1 MAETNSKVFAEDRL
15 IDTTG
20 LRTGVPFN
28 LKLLFSVAGTIIIYI
43 ALNFVTLSAYGDN
56 CAKALAFAC
65 ATIFWMIT
73 TPCEMAVSAF
83 LIAALGTM
91 AGVIT
96 WSDVKN
102 RLGSSAFYTV
112 LGMAVV
118 AMGIRFT
125 PFGQRLA
132 YWLLYRFGQ
141 KPVRLV
147 VIIGFMTA
155 IISAFVSHLAVL
167 ILVSGIC
174 HKLLLTMG
182 EKPGESKLGKTL
194 MLTITMASN
203 VGGMGL
209 INGAPT
215 GNLQGIALMNAA
227 SGNLNLMVTYVN
239 WAKISVPTLLITIV
253 PCLLI
258 YVFVCGLKNR
268 DLEMP
273 PPAYYKEYLDNIGKM
288 GGSEY
293 RWLIITIG
301 MVTAMLTGMNTAQA
315 ALLFAA
321 LCMLPGVGVS
331 NCKDVLT
338 VLPWGVLMCVCMCP
352 LIGTIITNNGV
363 SDLLNAVITPL
374 FGQMGPLA
382 FSILST
388 MVFFLAMNL
397 MVNADYGVQ
406 ALVVTL
412 TTTLCI
418 GLGYDPRTVLLPVML
433 ASGWMWAIG
442 ANYIV
447 MMNKEYGWWEM
458 KDPAL
463 PGFVTGFFLCIAVPV
478 INYILTPLWGL
489 SFYL

>member
-1 MAETNSKVFAEDRL
+1 MEENNIKAIDKDRV

-20 LRTGVPFN
+20 LSTGIPIN
-28 LKLLFSVAGTIIIYI
+28 KKLLFSVAGTVIIYI
-43 ALNFVTLSAYGDN
+43 ALNFAPLSAYGDN

-102 RLGSSAFYTV
+102 RLGSSAFYPMM
-112 LGMAVV
+112 GMSVV

-141 KPVRLV
+141 KPVRMV
-147 VIIGFMTA
+147 VIIGVMTA
-155 IISAFVSHLAVL
+155 FLSAFVSNIATI

-174 HKLLLTMG
+174 NELLLTMG

-194 MLTITMASN
+194 MLTIIMASM

-209 INGAPT
+209 VNGAPT
-215 GNLQGIALMNAA
+215 GNLQGIALMNTA
-227 SGNLNLMVTYVN
+227 SGKLNLTITYVD

-258 YVFVCGLKNR
+258 YVFVFGVKNKYF
-268 DLEMP
+268 EVP
-273 PPAYYKEYLDNIGKM
+273 PPSYYKEYLDNMGKM

-293 RWLIITIG
+293 RWIIITTG
-301 MVTAMLTGMNTAQA
+301 MVTAMLAGMNTAQA

-321 LCMLPGVGVS
+321 LCMLPGIGVFNS
-331 NCKDVLT
+331 KDVLKT
-338 VLPWGVLMCVCMCP
+338 LPWGVLIAVCLCP
-352 LIGTIITNNGV
+352 LIGTIITQNGV
-363 SDLLNAVITPL
+363 SDLLNAVIKPL

-388 MVFFLAMNL
+388 LMLFLAMNL
-397 MVNADYGVQ
+397 MVNADYGAQ
-406 ALVVTL
+406 ALVVTF

-418 GLGYDPRTVLLPVML
+418 GLGYDPRTVLLPVMF
-433 ASGWMWAIG
+433 AGGWMWAIG

-447 MMNKEYGWWEM
+447 VMNKGYGWWEM
-458 KDPAL
+458 KDPTL
-463 PGFVTGFFLCIAVPV
+463 PGFVAGFFLCIAVPV

-489 SFYL
+489 SLYL